1 MDSEKRDRKML
12 TCVQGMRRLVS
23 SVFFSVVVLFGMIS
37 PNVRAVDSQK
47 AAQENIVYTVK
58 AGDTLY
64 RIALEYGVT
73 MRQLVMANDI
83 VQPSLIR
90 LGQKII
96 IPATTSSQPLGMK
109 YRVVSGD
116 TLSEIA
122 LRYGVT
128 VAQLV
133 KTNQISNPNLIYV
146 GQILTLPL
154 ASSFTQQEILSAGGG
169 YVVGV
174 KKEGKVVAAGWNE
187 AGQGEV
193 GNWTDTVA
201 VSAGAY
207 HTVGLKSDGTVVAT
221 GSNLSGESA
230 VTDWKGI
237 VAISAGIGHTIGL
250 KPDGMVIAT
259 GNNENGECNVQ
270 DWTDIVAV
278 SAGNGYTLGL
288 KSDGKVVAT
297 GKNDRNQIAVSEW
310 SNIVAISAGDS
321 HAVGLKT
328 DGTVVVAGDTSYGQ
342 GDVSGWTDIIAVA
355 AGAHHTVG
363 LKSDGTVVAVG
374 YNQAGQCEVSGWKD
388 IIAITAGG
396 NTFGLRKD
404 GTVAVAGENVW
415 NQYGVLGW
423 TNIGHHEAKS
433 QETALL
439 HQVADILGES
449 PDFLPSMIPLDPGY
463 TYASATAQRTKYG
476 YFITFYETKEPIP
489 INDAALNN
497 QAIARQVATFEAIVY
512 VDKSAAA
519 KAIDHHDASE
529 GFSPY
534 APTIDLGYGI
544 VGYQNSGMGKTLLAW
559 NEGNWLLEVLYPIE
573 NQMGMDL
580 AKNIV
585 DKLESVF
592 LPPPNDMGRIRVVM
606 TSPTQTETMILWQ
619 KNEVVYRI
627 DSTNN
632 PIDILDMAASIK

>member
-1 MDSEKRDRKML
+1 MRVYL
-12 TCVQGMRRLVS
+12 QWMRRLAVF
-23 SVFFSVVVLFGMIS
+23 VFFSVMFLFGMLS
-37 PNVRAVDSQK
+37 PNTVAVESQN
-47 AAQENIVYTVK
+47 ATQENFIYTVK

-73 MRQLVMANDI
+73 VRQLVELNDI
-83 VQPSLIR
+83 AQPRLIR

-96 IPATTSSQPLGMK
+96 IPVTTSSQPFGMK
-109 YRVVSGD
+109 YRVVAGD

-122 LRYGVT
+122 LKYGVT

-133 KTNQISNPNLIYV
+133 KNNQINNPDLIYV

-154 ASSFTQQEILSAGGG
+154 SSSFTQQEILSAGGG
-169 YVVGV
+169 YAVGMNKDGTV
-174 KKEGKVVAAGWNE
+174 IAAGWNE
-187 AGQGEV
+187 AGQGNVESWLEIV
-193 GNWTDTVA
+193 S

-230 VTDWKGI
+230 VADWKDI
-237 VAISAGIGHTIGL
+237 VAISAGIGHTVGL
-250 KPDGMVIAT
+250 QADGTVIAT

-270 DWTDIVAV
+270 DWTDIIAV

-297 GKNDRNQIAVSEW
+297 GGNYRNQIAVSEW
-310 SNIVAISAGDS
+310 SDIVAISAGDS
-321 HAVGLKT
+321 HVVGLKA
-328 DGTVVVAGDTSYGQ
+328 DGTVVVAGDNSYGQ
-342 GDVSGWTDIIAVA
+342 GDVSGWSDVIAVA

-363 LKSDGTVVAVG
+363 LKSDGTVVATG
-374 YNQAGQCEVSGWKD
+374 YNQEGQCDVSGWKD
-388 IIAITAGG
+388 MIAITAGG

-415 NQYGVLGW
+415 DQYAVLGW
-423 TNIGHHEAKS
+423 TNIGHHETES
-433 QETALL
+433 QGTATVDPTEAMLQ
-439 HQVADILGES
+439 QVANLLGES
-449 PDFLPSMIPLDPGY
+449 PDHLPSMIPLNPGY
-463 TYASATAQRTKYG
+463 TYASAAAERTEYG
-476 YFITFYETKEPIP
+476 YFVTFYETKGLVP

-497 QAIARQVATFEAIVY
+497 PDIARQVATFEAIVY
-512 VDKSAAA
+512 VNKSAAT

-529 GFSPY
+529 GFSPD
-534 APTIDLGYGI
+534 APTLDLGYGI

-559 NEGNWLLEVLYPIE
+559 NEGNWLLEVLYPIG
-573 NQMGMDL
+573 NQIGPDL

-585 DKLESVF
+585 DELESIF
-592 LPPPNDMGRIRVVM
+592 LPPPNDAGRIRVAV
-606 TSPTQTETMILWQ
+606 TSPSQTETMVMWH

-627 DSTNN
+627 DSTND
-632 PIDILDMAASIK
+632 PIDILDMTASIKQ